1 MSVSGKASNDR
12 PDSQLIRFRSH
23 TRRNRFLSLK
33 ICSTVRCLMPIFVIG
48 KRSLDG
54 SMEGDEWEEGEASER
69 GEWNEA

>member
-1 MSVSGKASNDR
+1 
-12 PDSQLIRFRSH
+12 
-23 TRRNRFLSLK
+23 
-33 ICSTVRCLMPIFVIG
+33 MPIFVIG